1 VPMTL
6 SRGRLAYGGTSI
18 AAPAAARE
26 LADGAY
32 KVAIR
37 PHHLLLHQP
46 EGEALAVNAKVST
59 TEITGSESFV
69 HVEHDGARW
78 VALTHGVHRFEIG
91 QRVPVYLDPA
101 GFLIFDGDGRLV
113 AAPAAQAGG

>member
-1 VPMTL
+1 MHKEQ
-6 SRGRLAYGGTSI
+6 GRLAYDGRSV
-18 AAPAAARE
+18 AAPPGADR

-37 PHHLLLHQP
+37 PHHLLLRRP
-46 EGEALAVNAKVST
+46 AREAIEVRTAVST

-69 HVEHDGARW
+69 HVEHNGSRW

-91 QRVPVYLDPA
+91 ERVPVYLDPA
-101 GFLIFDGDGRLV
+101 GFLIFDADDRLV
-113 AAPAAQAGG
+113 AAPPKPATGA